1 VAYVYLL
8 HFDAPLEHT
17 QHYTGSCDDLARRLD
32 EHSHGRAAQLT
43 RRFAAAGVAFV
54 VGAVWE
60 YPTRLDAR
68 RAERRVK
75 VAGSARRCCICRAR
89 RAGSEASNRAT

>member
-17 QHYTGSCDDLARRLD
+17 QHYTGSCQDLAVRLD
-32 EHSHGRAAQLT
+32 QHARGAAAQFT
-43 RRFAAAGVAFV
+43 RRFAAAGIAFA

-60 YPTRLDAR
+60 YPTQLEAR

-75 VAGSARRCCICRAR
+75 KAGGARRCCICRAQ
-89 RAGSEASNRAT
+89 RATATVPES

>member
-1 VAYVYLL
+1 MAYVYLL

-17 QHYTGSCDDLARRLD
+17 QHYIGSCEDLARRLD
-32 EHSHGRAAQLT
+32 QHSHGRAAQLT
-43 RRFAAAGVAFV
+43 RRFAAARIGFV

-60 YPTRLDAR
+60 YATRLEAR

-75 VAGSARRCCICRAR
+75 GAGSARRCCICRAR
-89 RAGSEASNRAT
+89 Q